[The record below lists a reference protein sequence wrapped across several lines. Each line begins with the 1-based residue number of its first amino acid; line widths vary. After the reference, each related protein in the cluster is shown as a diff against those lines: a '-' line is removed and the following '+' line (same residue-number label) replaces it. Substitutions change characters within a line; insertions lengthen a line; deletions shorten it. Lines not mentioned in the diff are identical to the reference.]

1 MKLKQKYAILIL
13 AVVIVIF
20 ISGCI
25 RQEVTCNPPYIKVGS
40 SCCLDQNNNS
50 ICDKDEKPI
59 TGKIVEKTTKQQETT
74 SGSSKEIKRI
84 CNPNKLECNGNWIK
98 KCSSDGSKWDNYY
111 RYCEY
116 GCENG
121 KCKLPSCVD
130 ECSRGQTRCIEYKY
144 YSCSNY
150 DADPCVEWSNGE
162 IIIGKCGVECKSDL
176 DCGSGNWCRN
186 YKCISFK
193 TTAVISK
200 VIDGDTVKL
209 QTGETV
215 RLLGINAP
223 EKGQVYYKE
232 SASRLRELI
241 EGKKVFLEKDVEDK
255 DKYGRLLRYIFLNG
269 ENINVKLVREGLA
282 TVYIISPNVKYETEL
297 RESENEAKKSKINI
311 WKTPEQEGENICD
324 NRCIG
329 ISYFHYDAEGED
341 YKNLNDEYVIF
352 KNSCPYSCNLT
363 GWSVKDGSSREPF
376 VFPTFILESGA
387 IVTLYTGCG
396 TNTDRSLYWCSSG
409 HSCNAIWNNKG
420 DILYLRNS
428 KGELILSY
436 PYSG

>member
-13 AVVIVIF
+13 AVVIMIF
-20 ISGCI
+20 VSLYV
-25 RQEVTCNPPYIKVGS
+25 RQEVACNPPYIKVGS

-59 TGKIVEKTTKQQETT
+59 TGKIVEKN
-74 SGSSKEIKRI
+74 I
-84 CNPNKLECNGNWIK
+84 
-98 KCSSDGSKWDNYY
+98 
-111 RYCEY
+111 
-116 GCENG
+116 
-121 KCKLPSCVD
+121 
-130 ECSRGQTRCIEYKY
+130 
-144 YSCSNY
+144 
-150 DADPCVEWSNGE
+150 
-162 IIIGKCGVECKSDL
+162 
-176 DCGSGNWCRN
+176 
-186 YKCISFK
+186 
-193 TTAVISK
+193 ISK

-232 SASRLRELI
+232 SARRLRELI
-241 EGKKVFLEKDVEDK
+241 EGKKVFLEKDVVDK

-282 TVYIISPNVKYETEL
+282 SVYIISPNVKYETEL
-297 RESENEAKKSKINI
+297 RESENEAKNSKINI
-311 WKTPEQEGENICD
+311 WKTPEQEGEKICD

-341 YKNLNDEYVIF
+341 CKNLNDEYVIF

-396 TNTDRSLYWCSSG
+396 TNTNKSLYWCNRG
-409 HSCNAIWNNKG
+409 HSYNAIWNNKG
-420 DILYLRNS
+420 DTLYLRNS
-428 KGELILSY
+428 KGDLVLSY
-436 PYSG
+436 SYSG

>member
-13 AVVIVIF
+13 VIVIF
-20 ISGCI
+20 ISLYV
-25 RQEVTCNPPYIKVGS
+25 RQEVACNPPYIKVGS

-50 ICDKDEKPI
+50 ICDKDEKSI
-59 TGKIVEKTTKQQETT
+59 TGKIVEKNT
-74 SGSSKEIKRI
+74 
-84 CNPNKLECNGNWIK
+84 
-98 KCSSDGSKWDNYY
+98 
-111 RYCEY
+111 
-116 GCENG
+116 
-121 KCKLPSCVD
+121 
-130 ECSRGQTRCIEYKY
+130 
-144 YSCSNY
+144 
-150 DADPCVEWSNGE
+150 
-162 IIIGKCGVECKSDL
+162 
-176 DCGSGNWCRN
+176 
-186 YKCISFK
+186 
-193 TTAVISK
+193 ISK

-297 RESENEAKKSKINI
+297 REAENKAKNSKINI
-311 WKTPEQEGENICD
+311 WKTPEQEGEKICD

-341 YKNLNDEYVIF
+341 CKNLNDEYVIF

-363 GWSVKDGSSREPF
+363 GWCVKDGSSREPF

-396 TNTDRSLYWCSSG
+396 VNTDRSLYWCSSG

-420 DILYLRNS
+420 DTLYLRNS

-436 PYSG
+436 SYSG